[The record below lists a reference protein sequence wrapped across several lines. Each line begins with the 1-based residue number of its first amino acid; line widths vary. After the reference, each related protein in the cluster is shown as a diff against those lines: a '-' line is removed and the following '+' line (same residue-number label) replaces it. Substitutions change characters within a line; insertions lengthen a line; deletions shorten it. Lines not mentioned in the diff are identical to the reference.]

1 MRTKTQKERDLR
13 KKAIKFLLL
22 SGMNHREIALSL
34 NISASIVSYYRSEI
48 TNEFISKSLKHRTG
62 K

>member
-1 MRTKTQKERDLR
+1 MRTKTQKERQLR
-13 KKAIKFLLL
+13 KKAIKVLLL

-34 NISASIVSYYRSEI
+34 NISASIVSYYRTEI
-48 TNEFISKSLKHRTG
+48 TNEFIAKSSKNRTA